1 MNRKKQVLV
10 IHGGTTFPSTREYIH
25 FLKSSS
31 LELKKL
37 RLRKDWKDSL
47 QDKLGE
53 SFDVLHPRMPNATN
67 AFYEEWKI
75 YFDKIISLLD
85 DGTVFVGHS
94 LGALFLIKYLSE
106 NFVSKKIDSL
116 FLVAAPFDSG
126 GSEETLGSFAWT
138 TKMNGLKKQVN
149 KIYFYFSKD
158 DEAVP
163 FLHAKL
169 YKEILPL
176 ASVKT
181 FEDRG
186 HFNQEEFPELVQDI
200 KDLN

>member
-149 KIYFYFSKD
+149 
-158 DEAVP
+158 
-163 FLHAKL
+163 AKL